1 MSKLHIWKVML
12 SGLYAAC
19 NLMGHCGILSKCS
32 FYYLSMFVCIFKYF
46 LRIDA
51 QE

>member
-1 MSKLHIWKVML
+1 ML
-12 SGLYAAC
+12 NGLYAAY
-19 NLMGHCGILSKCS
+19 NLMGICGILSEWS
-32 FYYLSMFVCIFKYF
+32 FYYLSVFVCIFKYF